1 MIKHRLIAFTGFALG
16 IATILIS
23 SPPSL
28 FTAPADLAQKV
39 DPIEAGNENTL
50 TSPEDSSPTPDA
62 STNQNTGEVSETPD
76 AIPTDSTIQP
86 DPTTSVVPTIKPTTS
101 PTVAISTKTIIG
113 DAFEASK
120 YGIVQVQIVMTN
132 GVVTSAKALLFPDAD
147 SRSLSIST
155 AAIPVLIEQTIAAK
169 NSAGIQGASG
179 ASYTSAAW
187 IDSLASAL
195 AKA

>member
-1 MIKHRLIAFTGFALG
+1 MIKHRFIAFTGFALG

-28 FTAPADLAQKV
+28 FSAPADSAQKV
-39 DPIEAGNENTL
+39 DPMDTANQN
-50 TSPEDSSPTPDA
+50 SPESAEDLSPTPDA
-62 STNQNTGEVSETPD
+62 SADQNTGIVSETPD
-76 AIPTDSTIQP
+76 TKPTDSTIQP
-86 DPTTSVVPTIKPTTS
+86 EPATSVAPSIKPSSS
-101 PTVAISTKTIIG
+101 PTVVISTKTLIG
-113 DAFEASK
+113 DAFAASK
-120 YGIVQVQIVMTN
+120 YGIVQVQIVITN
-132 GVVTSAKALLFPDAD
+132 GAITSAKALLFPDAD
-147 SRSLSIST
+147 SRSSSISA

-169 NSAGIQGASG
+169 NSADIQGASG

>member
-16 IATILIS
+16 ITTILIS

-28 FTAPADLAQKV
+28 LTAPADLAQKV
-39 DPIEAGNENTL
+39 DPIENA
-50 TSPEDSSPTPDA
+50 EDSSLTPDG
-62 STNQNTGEVSETPD
+62 SVDQNTGEVSETPD

-86 DPTTSVVPTIKPTTS
+86 EPTASVVPTIKLTTS

-169 NSAGIQGASG
+169 NSADIQGASG

>member
-1 MIKHRLIAFTGFALG
+1 MIKHRVIAFAGFSLG
-16 IATILIS
+16 IATILLSS
-23 SPPSL
+23 SPTL
-28 FTAPADLAQKV
+28 FTAPADLAQKI
-39 DPIEAGNENTL
+39 DPIE
-50 TSPEDSSPTPDA
+50 SPEDSSLTPDPA
-62 STNQNTGEVSETPD
+62 IDQNTGVVTATPEAKPADSEIVPEATASVTP
-76 AIPTDSTIQP
+76 ST
-86 DPTTSVVPTIKPTTS
+86 KPTSS
-101 PTVAISTKTIIG
+101 PTVVTSIKTIIG

-147 SRSLSIST
+147 SRSSSISA
-155 AAIPVLIEQTIAAK
+155 AAIPVLIEQTISAK
-169 NSAGIQGASG
+169 NSADIQGASG

>member
-16 IATILIS
+16 IATILMA

-28 FTAPADLAQKV
+28 FTEPVDLVQKV
-39 DPIEAGNENTL
+39 DPIENA
-50 TSPEDSSPTPDA
+50 EDSSPTPDA
-62 STNQNTGEVSETPD
+62 SADQNTGEVSETPD
-76 AIPTDSTIQP
+76 AKPADSTIQP
-86 DPTTSVVPTIKPTTS
+86 EPTASVVPTIKPTTS
-101 PTVAISTKTIIG
+101 PAVAISTKTIIG

-120 YGIVQVQIVMTN
+120 YGVVQIQIVITN

-169 NSAGIQGASG
+169 NSADIQGVSG

-195 AKA
+195 AKG

>member
-1 MIKHRLIAFTGFALG
+1 MIKHRLIAFTGFVLG
-16 IATILIS
+16 ITTIFIS
-23 SPPSL
+23 APPSL

-39 DPIEAGNENTL
+39 DPIESENENTL
-50 TSPEDSSPTPDA
+50 NSPEDSSPTPDA
-62 STNQNTGEVSETPD
+62 SADQNSGVVSETPD
-76 AIPTDSTIQP
+76 AKPTNSIIQP
-86 DPTTSVVPTIKPTTS
+86 EPTTSVAPSIKPTTA
-101 PTVAISTKTIIG
+101 PTADSSSTTIIG

-132 GVVTSAKALLFPDAD
+132 GAVTSAKALVFPDAD
-147 SRSLSIST
+147 SRSLSISA

-169 NSAGIQGASG
+169 NSADIQGASG

-195 AKA
+195 SKA